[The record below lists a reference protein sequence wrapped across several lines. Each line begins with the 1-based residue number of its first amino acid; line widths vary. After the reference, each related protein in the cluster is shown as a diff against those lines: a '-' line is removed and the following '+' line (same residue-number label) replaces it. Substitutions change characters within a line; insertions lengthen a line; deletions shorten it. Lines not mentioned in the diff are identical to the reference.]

1 MELLLSGYA
10 ATENESSNVVAHNL
24 HTGTSFRTFRQSTPF
39 PQAACSTKTHLLS
52 FQRRRP
58 QLNVH
63 GFGKEN
69 LDQTIILPETIISS
83 AVSPCDSWL
92 VGGTEKGSLYIWSV
106 LSGALIHAFR
116 AHYQPLTHVSI
127 SNDGMLV
134 YTASNDGDINI
145 WLMSSLADRS
155 NMAGVTGGSAI
166 KPFQSLSGHKRAI
179 VSLINGPGPSI
190 SSRLYTASEDSTVR
204 VWDVSTG
211 NLLTTVALNSM
222 PSCMTIDPAE
232 RIIYVGNEKGLVWIP
247 LYTSS
252 TALSENNSNVS
263 KNTTIPSSVPS
274 AIGGLGRV
282 VDVNESKDAHTVT
295 STSPITTITLS
306 FDASLIITGDKDG
319 VVLVWDVVSRQVL
332 RRLIQYSSPVTFLKC
347 LIDKVNY
354 IPTAQSV
361 FPVLKRM
368 ITDDY
373 LYSDVNM
380 MIHDDGIEELM
391 QAPDTLCLSS
401 ELMTHNTESGWR
413 AKAESTEME
422 LKETRRLFIE
432 LRGVHQALWEKYL
445 QK

>member
-10 ATENESSNVVAHNL
+10 ATENEPTNVIAHNL
-24 HTGTSFRTFRQSTPF
+24 HTGTLVRTFRQSTPF

-92 VGGTEKGSLYIWSV
+92 VGGTEKGSLYIWSI

-116 AHYQPLTHVSI
+116 AHYQPLTHVSF
-127 SNDGMLV
+127 SSDGMLIH
-134 YTASNDGDINI
+134 TASNDGDINV
-145 WLMSSLADRS
+145 WLMSSLTDRS
-155 NMAGVTGGSAI
+155 SMAGSTV
-166 KPFQSLSGHKRAI
+166 KPFRSFSGHKRAI
-179 VSLINGPGPSI
+179 VSLINGSGPSI

-211 NLLTTVALNSM
+211 NLLTTIALSSM

-232 RIIYVGNEKGLVWIP
+232 RVIYVGNDKGLVWIP

-252 TALSENNSNVS
+252 TAHSENNPNVS
-263 KNTTIPSSVPS
+263 KNITIPSSVPS

-282 VDVNESKDAHTVT
+282 VDANESKDAHTVT

-306 FDASLIITGDKDG
+306 FDASLIITGDKG
-319 VVLVWDVVSRQVL
+319 GSILVWDVVSRQVL
-332 RRLIQYSSPVTFLKC
+332 RRLIQYSTSVTFLKC

-354 IPTAQSV
+354 IPTTHNT

-380 MIHDDGIEELM
+380 VIHDDGIEELM
-391 QAPDTLCLSS
+391 QAPDTLSLSS

>member
-1 MELLLSGYA
+1 MELLLSGYE
-10 ATENESSNVVAHNL
+10 TTGNEPSNVIAHNL
-24 HTGTSFRTFRQSTPF
+24 HTGTLIRTFRQSTPF

-69 LDQTIILPETIISS
+69 LDQTIILPEVVISS

-92 VGGTEKGSLYIWSV
+92 IGGTEKGSLYIWSI

-116 AHYQPLTHVSI
+116 AHYQPLTHVSF
-127 SNDGMLV
+127 SGDGMLA
-134 YTASNDGDINI
+134 YTASNDGDINV
-145 WLMSSLADRS
+145 WLMSSLVDRS
-155 NMAGVTGGSAI
+155 NMAGLTGGSTI
-166 KPFQSLSGHKRAI
+166 KPFKSLSGHKRAI
-179 VSLINGPGPSI
+179 VSVINGSGPSI

-211 NLLTTVALNSM
+211 NLLTTIALNSM
-222 PSCMTIDPAE
+222 PSCMTVDPAE
-232 RIIYVGNEKGLVWIP
+232 RIIYVGNEKGLIWIP
-247 LYTSS
+247 LYTNS
-252 TALSENNSNVS
+252 TSLPENNYS
-263 KNTTIPSSVPS
+263 TTKGATLPSSVPS
-274 AIGGLGRV
+274 AVGGMGRV
-282 VDVNESKDAHTVT
+282 VDANESKDAHTV
-295 STSPITTITLS
+295 SSSSPITTVALS

-319 VVLVWDVVSRQVL
+319 NVLVWDIVSRQVL
-332 RRLIQYSSPVTFLKC
+332 RRLIQYPSPVTFLKC
-347 LIDKVNY
+347 LIDKINFFTSVQN
-354 IPTAQSV
+354 V

-380 MIHDDGIEELM
+380 MVHDDGVEALM
-391 QAPDTLCLSS
+391 QAPDILCLSS

-422 LKETRRLFIE
+422 LRETRRLFIE